1 MTSFRKLSLR
11 VLLVLVIASVAV
23 AVSAQKE
30 ETETDPALL
39 NLPLLVDGEVFEL
52 TLEGSNGAILAAFNA
67 SEGDEVTIQMN
78 STNIDPYLVLLSSD
92 ASVLVTDDDG
102 GEERLDSL
110 IEDFEIP
117 QDGTYFII
125 ATTFGTRSFP
135 FFDASEGEDSTFDLI
150 VEGNTEPSENDSTYQ
165 AVNMEVGESL
175 EIEFTGDESAFFVT
189 AMVEEGQ
196 ELTFDAIPEAGI
208 DPFLMVFDADGLRV
222 GIDDD
227 GGDEAL
233 ASRITYEVENDGLLF
248 AFLTTFGYASNA
260 GLDTMNPEGVI
271 EFVISE

>member
-23 AVSAQKE
+23 VVSAQKE

-52 TLEGSNGAILAAFNA
+52 SLEGSDGAILAAFNA

-78 STNIDPYLVLLSSD
+78 STSSVDPYLVLLSSD
-92 ASVLVTDDDG
+92 ASVLATDDDSG
-102 GEERLDSL
+102 DSLDSL
-110 IEDFEIP
+110 IEDFEIL

-125 ATTFGTRSFP
+125 ATTFSTRSFP
-135 FFDASEGEDSTFDLI
+135 FFDASEGADATFNLI
-150 VEGNTEPSENDSTYQ
+150 VEGNNEPAENNSTYQ
-165 AVNMEVGESL
+165 AVNMEVGESID
-175 EIEFTGDESAFFVT
+175 IEFTGAESAFFVT
-189 AMVEEGQ
+189 AMAEEGQ
-196 ELTFDAIPEAGI
+196 ELTFDAIPEAGM
-208 DPFLMVFDADGLRV
+208 DPFLMVFDANGLRV

-233 ASRITYEVENDGLLF
+233 ASRVVYEVESDGLVF
-248 AFLTTFGYASNA
+248 AFLTTFGYASNV
-260 GLDTMNPEGVI
+260 GLETMNPEGVI
-271 EFVISE
+271 GFVISD